1 MKVIVVSDVHLGYEN
16 SDKKSFN
23 IYLDGLQH
31 DYEFTDLVLLGDLV
45 DMWRRDSSGVFLE
58 NHDTFEKVLGLGQKV
73 RAHYVAGNHDF
84 HVLKMKG
91 HSYPLNFIKGLDLT
105 DGDYNYRFLHGY
117 EFDQDQ
123 KESHMEALCRVMS
136 DEVESIVSDAWST
149 MTRDLGDLRSM
160 LVDPLMRERRK
171 QQGGLM
177 LKPEIRLKDRLRG
190 IESHVCSIVRPS
202 EILVFGHTH
211 RPFIN
216 KAETV
221 VNCGSWVNDS
231 PIHNT
236 YVELHNGKPRL
247 FAFGGEEILE
257 RSEC

>member
-1 MKVIVVSDVHLGYEN
+1 MSDVHLGYEQ

-23 IYLDGLQH
+23 SFLDGLQH
-31 DYEFTDLVLLGDLV
+31 DDEVTDLVLLGDIV

-58 NHDTFEKVLGLGQKV
+58 NHDTFEKVLGLGTKMCV
-73 RAHYVAGNHDF
+73 HYIVGNHDF
-84 HVLKMKG
+84 HLLKIKG
-91 HSYPLNFIKGLDLT
+91 HSYPLDFIRGLDLT
-105 DGDYNYRFLHGY
+105 DGDFNYRFLHGY

-136 DEVESIVSDAWST
+136 DAVENIESDAWST
-149 MTRDLGDLRSM
+149 MTRGLGDLRSM

-171 QQGGLM
+171 QRGGLM
-177 LKPEIRLKDRLRG
+177 LKPEIRLKERLRG
-190 IESHVCSIVRPS
+190 IERYVCSIVRS
-202 EILVFGHTH
+202 GEILVFGHTH

-221 VNCGSWVNDS
+221 ANCGSWVNDS
-231 PIHNT
+231 TIHNT
-236 YVELHNGKPRL
+236 YIELHNGKPRL
-247 FAFGGEEILE
+247 YTFGGEEILE

>member
-1 MKVIVVSDVHLGYEN
+1 MKLIVVSDLHLGYEN
-16 SDKKSFN
+16 SDKISFN
-23 IYLDGLQH
+23 NFLENLQH
-31 DYEFTDLVLLGDLV
+31 DNEVTDLVLLGDLF

-58 NHDTFEKVLGLGQKV
+58 NHDTLEKVLDLRQKMRV
-73 RAHYVAGNHDF
+73 HYVAGNHDY
-84 HVLKMKG
+84 HVLKMQG
-91 HSYPLNFIKGLDLT
+91 HSYPFNFVKSLELT
-105 DGDYNYRFLHGY
+105 DGDSKYRFLHGY
-117 EFDQDQ
+117 EFDTDQ
-123 KESHMEALCRVMS
+123 KETLMEALCRVMS
-136 DEVESIVSDAWST
+136 DEIESVESQAWST

-160 LVDPLMRERRK
+160 LADPLMRERRR

-177 LKPEIRLKDRLRG
+177 VKPEIRLKNKLKG
-190 IESHVCSIVRPS
+190 IERHVSSIVQPG

-216 KAETV
+216 KIETV
-221 VNCGSWVNDS
+221 ANCGSWVSDS

-236 YVELHNGKPRL
+236 YIELSSGKPRL